1 MNHCN
6 WDMQDSIDNPILI
19 IHSNKYSKDRTE
31 NVNKLYSLNPDNA
44 TIIDAKFDFDEDEI
58 LYWTD
63 SDNFLCMPSIMYTEK
78 VIGRVGC
85 LLSHIKALEHIVEN
99 KLNDTIIFE
108 DDAYLKDG
116 KLDDLLE
123 ALKEKKNQG
132 DLISAEGH
140 VAYQFPHDFIVYL
153 GYSQNPK
160 NDCVYCC
167 HAYLIPRW
175 ERAEYILGTINC
187 VQQKKAIDS
196 MLVKYIQKAGFH
208 FSYYDIFGQ
217 NAGYSYIDKKDKKK
231 PGQWV

>member
-19 IHSNKYSKDRTE
+19 IHSNKYSKDRPE

-58 LYWTD
+58 LHWTNPE
-63 SDNFLCMPSIMYTEK
+63 NFLCMPSIMYTEK
-78 VIGRVGC
+78 VTGRVGC
-85 LLSHIKALEHIVEN
+85 LLSHLKALKHIVEN

-108 DDAYLKDG
+108 DDAYLKDE
-116 KLDDLLE
+116 KLDDLLGV
-123 ALKEKKNQG
+123 LKEKKSQG
-132 DLISAEGH
+132 
-140 VAYQFPHDFIVYL
+140 AYEDPHDFIVYL
-153 GYSQNPK
+153 GFSQNPK
-160 NDCVYCC
+160 NDWIYCC

-175 ERAEYILGTINC
+175 ERAQYILDTINC

-196 MLVKYIQKAGFH
+196 MLVKYIQKPGIH
-208 FSYYDIFGQ
+208 YSYYDLFGQ
-217 NAGYSYIDKKDKKK
+217 NAGFSYIDKKDKKK

>member
-6 WDMQDSIDNPILI
+6 FEMQDSIDNPILI

-58 LYWTD
+58 LHWTD
-63 SDNFLCMPSIMYTEK
+63 PDNFLCMPVLMYTEK

-85 LLSHIKALEHIVEN
+85 LLSHLKALEHIVEN
-99 KLNDTIIFE
+99 KLNDAIIFE
-108 DDAYLKDG
+108 DDAYLKEN
-116 KLDDLLE
+116 KLDDLLG
-123 ALKEKKNQG
+123 ALKEKKNN
-132 DLISAEGH
+132 GH
-140 VAYQFPHDFIVYL
+140 SNAPHDYIVYL

-160 NDCVYCC
+160 NDWVYCC
-167 HAYLIPRW
+167 HAYLIPTW
-175 ERAEYILGTINC
+175 ERAQYILNTIN
-187 VQQKKAIDS
+187 VVTQKKAIDS
-196 MLVKYIQKAGFH
+196 MLVKYIQKAGIH

-231 PGQWV
+231 PGTWT